1 MPRWTPQEQECIA
14 TLKNRLKEQLEASP
28 QFPEIVGERKMIRF
42 LRGHNFDIDKVS
54 NLMANFFKWRMDNKV
69 DEIRTNIV
77 ERGMDHPLKF
87 PKGELILSLI
97 PQLILVP
104 NAQDKLGCPICVE
117 QYNFTPSE
125 VFKYITIDD
134 YILFVLYSLE
144 FKSLIVEALSEQR
157 ELAFLNSLTKAERT
171 ELETNPNSKPYGVIV
186 NICVVR
192 DLNGVGFAHL
202 SAQGQEIIK
211 AVIAVASDNY
221 PELMRKCFMI
231 NAPFLFN
238 AAWYVIKGFLSPRTL
253 AKVSLMGGNYMNE
266 LLQDI
271 DKSQLPAMVG
281 GDFTGF
287 TTYEPY
293 QFDRSYFVPDG
304 WISVDVSTCI
314 AEADASSAKDKTC
327 STNTTSIEP
336 NNNII
341 TNERGTATSNAN
353 VCAVDD
359 IISTLIALSTNN
371 CVLLRQFDL
380 TNIEYA
386 DDGVIDNSGIC
397 YADYVPNAIRASM
410 VGKSV
415 PAIKQQTKAVASIG
429 DMNSV
434 ISMRTSGF

>member
-14 TLKNRLKEQLEASP
+14 TLKSRLKEQLEASP

-42 LRGHNFDIDKVS
+42 LRGHNFDTDKVS
-54 NLMANFFKWRMDNKV
+54 NLMANFFKWRIDNKV
-69 DEIRTNIV
+69 DQIRTNIV

-157 ELAFLNSLTKAERT
+157 EQKFLHSLTKAERT
-171 ELETNPNSKPYGVIV
+171 ELDTNPNSKPYGVIV

-266 LLQDI
+266 LLEDI
-271 DKSQLPAMVG
+271 EKSQLPAMVG

-293 QFDRSYFVPDG
+293 PFDRSYFVPDC
-304 WISVDVSTCI
+304 WISVDVNTCI
-314 AEADASSAKDKTC
+314 AEADTSSAKDKT
-327 STNTTSIEP
+327 SASRMNSVIDKDNVAVT
-336 NNNII
+336 
-341 TNERGTATSNAN
+341 ERGTVTTDTDAR
-353 VCAVDD
+353 VLDD
-359 IISTLIALSTNN
+359 IISTLVAVSTNN

-397 YADYVPNAIRASM
+397 YADFVCNSIEMPNRRSSSIAM
-410 VGKSV
+410 HL
-415 PAIKQQTKAVASIG
+415 QTKADTSI
-429 DMNSV
+429 DDVNSV